1 MTQRFSHCAMIC
13 TIMPL
18 LLLVA
23 GCGGIQHRIDKGLPV
38 AETAVVRL
46 GEQLDKGRI
55 RNAALINS
63 YASTV
68 ADRKPDLR
76 ELTNALAKEGTRNGN
91 IYQGL
96 ATRLENAKR
105 QARSGGSSQEQE
117 VLLTEIANIAQG
129 ADFEEFNRAL
139 SDPLNVLADLS
150 DGVLP
155 RMDALSAGASARA
168 NAAADLGPGKQ
179 LVGNPHY
186 GNWQSGSGGSFWVWY
201 GQFALMQNLLGGPR
215 IGYGTW
221 SGGRDY
227 SYYHDWG
234 RNTYTSPSAR
244 REQTRVENTARQKFT
259 REGRTFRS
267 PYAAKRAGASRAIT
281 RQKSFRPTSTAS
293 TRGRSGRSFGGGY
306 RGGK

>member
-1 MTQRFSHCAMIC
+1 MTQRLFHGAMIC
-13 TIMPL
+13 AMVPL

-23 GCGGIQHRIDKGLPV
+23 ACGGIQHRIDEGLPV
-38 AETAVVRL
+38 AENAVVRL

-55 RNAALINS
+55 RNAALIKS
-63 YASTV
+63 YAATV
-68 ADRKPDLR
+68 TDRNPDLR
-76 ELTNALAKEGTRNGN
+76 ELTDVLAKEGTRKGN
-91 IYQGL
+91 LYQGL
-96 ATRLENAKR
+96 VTRLEDVKR
-105 QARSGGSSQEQE
+105 QAPSGGSTQEQE
-117 VLLTEIANIAQG
+117 VLLAEIANIAQG
-129 ADFEEFNRAL
+129 ADYQEFNRAL

-155 RMDALSAGASARA
+155 RVDALSASASARA

-186 GNWQSGSGGSFWVWY
+186 GHWQGGSGGSFWVWY

-221 SGGRDY
+221 AGGRNY

-244 REQTRVENTARQKFT
+244 REQTRVETTARQKFT
-259 REGRTFRS
+259 RESRTFRS
-267 PYAAKRAGASRAIT
+267 PYAAKRTGASRAIT

-293 TRGRSGRSFGGGY
+293 TRGSSGRSFGGGY